1 VRIGDGVAGV
11 DVGVGKINHARSS
24 ILEITDVISQVVET
38 LRSTANSIS
47 SRHENA
53 AELTGAMSTLEQTA
67 SETVA
72 SGEEIDAELELQ
84 QKTIRE
90 MEAVTEKLDE
100 VTGALNELLGKFRI

>member
-1 VRIGDGVAGV
+1 
-11 DVGVGKINHARSS
+11 
-24 ILEITDVISQVVET
+24 
-38 LRSTANSIS
+38 
-47 SRHENA
+47 
-53 AELTGAMSTLEQTA
+53 MSTLEQTA